1 LEQVADDLLAL
12 MACVRDKFIRPAELI
27 TRSRISHVQ
36 FFAISV
42 LRRSGSLSMSEL
54 AGKMQISKQQL
65 TPLVYKL
72 IDNGLLIRKT
82 DEKDRRIVRIEATET
97 GRNMFDEIL
106 AEIKKDLIEKLETL
120 PEMELNELE
129 QTLKRTYEILKSIY

>member
-1 LEQVADDLLAL
+1 MEQVADDLLAL

>member
-1 LEQVADDLLAL
+1 MADDLLAL